1 MDKLTHI
8 NNKELS
14 LKLDC
19 NSVSYSKNT
28 KSACLLIIGSL
39 LASSV
44 QAESKIRIDA
54 DNISVS
60 DTRSPS
66 KLEYEAGLKK
76 LTLDA
81 VDSLEIKP
89 DSEPVVSNEKLDIS
103 PLNNKQ
109 ILTFSELAGRPSIEL
124 LNIETV
130 ESNLVSSGSNLALN
144 NELSLPDLVKI
155 GLNYS
160 PVMQQAQASFES
172 AEAQANIARAEL
184 LPSVSARHSEGPESS
199 ETKANGIDGHNYQ
212 VSSFRLTQPIFN
224 AALIKDY
231 MSSSKTQDATEL
243 RMQANR
249 EITALATVKATTDLA
264 AARLILNFS
273 DDLLAQLGKILSY
286 LETRA
291 SAGAAS
297 QAELER
303 ARTRVFSARQ
313 TRIEQQTN
321 YRNALLEVVRLTG
334 VTPKKLELPSIGQYP
349 KLPVSNTELHQQV
362 LDANYD
368 LRSLRRDVEAQEDS
382 VHREYGKL
390 IPVVGVS
397 LERDQSTNVRGAQPI
412 QTDNRA
418 LLVMTWNASLGGKEL
433 YAANQAKAE
442 LRKVKAR
449 LDEETQRTTRG
460 VDADYALLQSA
471 SLRIKVAE
479 EERRAATKVVSAV
492 EEQLRSGRLS
502 GTLLEALDACERLFL
517 AKQHQAQSLAQQM
530 QAQSQLLKR
539 LGALSDIQSQAKVNL
554 DSLSN
559 SAPQEVNNDLSE
571 IATDAITIR

>member
-1 MDKLTHI
+1 MDKLI
-8 NNKELS
+8 CKNPID
-14 LKLDC
+14 KLGFC
-19 NSVSYSKNT
+19 CYKVV
-28 KSACLLIIGSL
+28 LI
-39 LASSV
+39 
-44 QAESKIRIDA
+44 ESKKLIKSGFFIVSFLLPIDIYA
-54 DNISVS
+54 QSKINIVNSDDLSVAS
-60 DTRSPS
+60 AKIPS
-66 KLEYEAGLKK
+66 KLEYQTALGNDVIE
-76 LTLDA
+76 
-81 VDSLEIKP
+81 P
-89 DSEPVVSNEKLDIS
+89 SELAENKLDTVALAN
-103 PLNNKQ
+103 PNQN
-109 ILTFSELAGRPSIEL
+109 LTFSMLAGRQSIEL
-124 LNIETV
+124 LNIETY
-130 ESNLVSSGSNLALN
+130 ESDLVSNGHNLPLN

-160 PVMQQAQASFES
+160 PVMQQAKASFES

-199 ETKANGIDGHNYQ
+199 EVRAVTDGHNYQ

-231 MSSSKTQDATEL
+231 MGSSKNQDAAEL

-249 EITALATVKATTDLA
+249 ETTALATIRATTDLA
-264 AARLILNFS
+264 TARLILNFS

-286 LETRA
+286 LEVRA
-291 SAGAAS
+291 NAGAAS

-303 ARTRVFSARQ
+303 ARTRVFSAKQ
-313 TRIEQQTN
+313 ARIEQQTN
-321 YRNALLEVVRLTG
+321 YRNALLELVRLTG
-334 VTPKKLELPSIGQYP
+334 VTPKKLQLPSIAQYP
-349 KLPVSNTELHQQV
+349 QLPSSNLELQKQV
-362 LDANYD
+362 QEANYD
-368 LRSLRRDVEAQEDS
+368 LRSLRREVEAQEDS

-390 IPVVGVS
+390 MPVVGVS
-397 LERDQSTNVRGAQPI
+397 LERDESTNIRGTQPL

-442 LRKVKAR
+442 LRKLKAR
-449 LDEETQRTTRG
+449 LDEEIQRTTRG

-539 LGALSDIQSQAKVNL
+539 LGVLSDIQSQAKISL
-554 DSLSN
+554 DALPN
-559 SAPQEVNNDLSE
+559 SMPLEVNNDLSQ
-571 IATDAITIR
+571 IATDAIAVR

>member
-1 MDKLTHI
+1 MDKLI
-8 NNKELS
+8 CKNPID
-14 LKLDC
+14 KLGFC
-19 NSVSYSKNT
+19 CYKVV
-28 KSACLLIIGSL
+28 LI
-39 LASSV
+39 
-44 QAESKIRIDA
+44 ESKKLIKWSFFIVSFLLPIDIYA
-54 DNISVS
+54 QSKINIVNSDDLSVAS
-60 DTRSPS
+60 AKIPS
-66 KLEYEAGLKK
+66 KLEYQTALGNDVIE
-76 LTLDA
+76 
-81 VDSLEIKP
+81 P
-89 DSEPVVSNEKLDIS
+89 SELAENKLDTVALAN
-103 PLNNKQ
+103 PNQN
-109 ILTFSELAGRPSIEL
+109 LTFSMLAGRQSIEL
-124 LNIETV
+124 LNIETY
-130 ESNLVSSGSNLALN
+130 ESDLVSNGHNLPLN

-160 PVMQQAQASFES
+160 PVMQQAKASFES

-199 ETKANGIDGHNYQ
+199 EVRAVTDGHNYQ

-231 MSSSKTQDATEL
+231 MGSSKNQDAAEL

-249 EITALATVKATTDLA
+249 ETTALATIRATTDLA
-264 AARLILNFS
+264 TARLILNFS

-286 LETRA
+286 LEVRA
-291 SAGAAS
+291 NAGAAS

-303 ARTRVFSARQ
+303 ARTRVFSAKQ
-313 TRIEQQTN
+313 ARIEQQTN
-321 YRNALLEVVRLTG
+321 YRNALLELVRLTG
-334 VTPKKLELPSIGQYP
+334 VTPKKLQLPSIAQYP
-349 KLPVSNTELHQQV
+349 QLPSSNLELQKQV
-362 LDANYD
+362 QEANYD
-368 LRSLRRDVEAQEDS
+368 LRSLRREVEAQEDS

-390 IPVVGVS
+390 MPVVGVS
-397 LERDQSTNVRGAQPI
+397 LERDESTNIRGTQPL

-442 LRKVKAR
+442 LRKLKAR
-449 LDEETQRTTRG
+449 LDEEIQRTTRG

-539 LGALSDIQSQAKVNL
+539 LGVLSDIQSQAKISL
-554 DSLSN
+554 DALPN
-559 SAPQEVNNDLSE
+559 SMPLEVNNDLSQ
-571 IATDAITIR
+571 IVTDAIAVR

>member
-1 MDKLTHI
+1 LLSSDGVPSKAEYL
-8 NNKELS
+8 LS
-14 LKLDC
+14 LQRGVIE
-19 NSVSYSKNT
+19 S
-28 KSACLLIIGSL
+28 SALVENNNIASL
-39 LASSV
+39 E
-44 QAESKIRIDA
+44 ESKQ
-54 DNISVS
+54 S
-60 DTRSPS
+60 
-66 KLEYEAGLKK
+66 
-76 LTLDA
+76 
-81 VDSLEIKP
+81 
-89 DSEPVVSNEKLDIS
+89 
-103 PLNNKQ
+103 
-109 ILTFSELAGRPSIEL
+109 LTFSALAGSQSIEL

-130 ESNLVSSGSNLALN
+130 EPNLVSSGSNQAFN
-144 NELSLPDLVKI
+144 HQLSLPDLVKI

-184 LPSVSARHSEGPESS
+184 LPNISARHSEGPESS
-199 ETKANGIDGHNYQ
+199 ESKGSNDGHNYQ

-231 MSSSKTQDATEL
+231 IGSSKNQDAAEL

-249 EITALATVKATTDLA
+249 ETTALATVKATTDLA

-286 LETRA
+286 LEIRA

-334 VTPKKLELPSIGQYP
+334 VTPKKIELPSIGQYP
-349 KLPVSNTELHQQV
+349 KLPATNAELHQQV

-368 LRSLRRDVEAQEDS
+368 LRSLRRDVDAQQDS

-390 IPVVGVS
+390 MPIIGVS
-397 LERDQSTNVRGAQPI
+397 LERDQSTNVRGTQPI

-442 LRKVKAR
+442 LRKTQAR

-471 SLRIKVAE
+471 ALRIKVAE
-479 EERRAATKVVSAV
+479 EERRAATKVVTAV

-530 QAQSQLLKR
+530 QAHSQLLKR
-539 LGALSDIQSQAKVNL
+539 LGALSEIQSQAKINL
-554 DSLSN
+554 DSLPN
-559 SAPQEVNNDLSE
+559 SAPQEVNNDLSQ
-571 IATDAITIR
+571 IATDAIAIR

>member
-1 MDKLTHI
+1 MDKLI
-8 NNKELS
+8 CKNPID
-14 LKLDC
+14 KLGFC
-19 NSVSYSKNT
+19 CYKVV
-28 KSACLLIIGSL
+28 LI
-39 LASSV
+39 
-44 QAESKIRIDA
+44 ESKKLIKSGFFIVSFLLPIDIYA
-54 DNISVS
+54 QSKINIVNSDDLSVAS
-60 DTRSPS
+60 AKIPS
-66 KLEYEAGLKK
+66 KLEYQTALGNDVIE
-76 LTLDA
+76 
-81 VDSLEIKP
+81 P
-89 DSEPVVSNEKLDIS
+89 SELAENKLDTVALAN
-103 PLNNKQ
+103 PNQN
-109 ILTFSELAGRPSIEL
+109 LTFSMLAGRQSIEL
-124 LNIETV
+124 LNIETY
-130 ESNLVSSGSNLALN
+130 ESDLVSNGHNLPLN

-160 PVMQQAQASFES
+160 PVMQQAKASFES

-199 ETKANGIDGHNYQ
+199 EVRAVTDGHNYQ

-231 MSSSKTQDATEL
+231 MGSSKNQDAAEL

-249 EITALATVKATTDLA
+249 ETTALATIRATTDLA
-264 AARLILNFS
+264 TARLILNFS

-286 LETRA
+286 LEVRA
-291 SAGAAS
+291 NAGAAS

-303 ARTRVFSARQ
+303 ARTRVFSAKQ
-313 TRIEQQTN
+313 ARIEQQTN
-321 YRNALLEVVRLTG
+321 YRNALLELVRLTG
-334 VTPKKLELPSIGQYP
+334 VTPKKLQLPSIAQYP
-349 KLPVSNTELHQQV
+349 QLPSSNLELQKQV
-362 LDANYD
+362 QEANYD
-368 LRSLRRDVEAQEDS
+368 LRSLRREVEAQEDS

-390 IPVVGVS
+390 MPVVGVS
-397 LERDQSTNVRGAQPI
+397 LERDESTNIRGTQPL

-442 LRKVKAR
+442 LRKLKAR
-449 LDEETQRTTRG
+449 LDEEIQRTTRG

-539 LGALSDIQSQAKVNL
+539 LGVLSDIQSQAKISL
-554 DSLSN
+554 DALPN
-559 SAPQEVNNDLSE
+559 SMPLEVNNDLSQ
-571 IATDAITIR
+571 IVTDAIAVR

>member
-1 MDKLTHI
+1 VDKLTHI

-14 LKLDC
+14 LKLDF
-19 NSVSYSKNT
+19 NFVSYSKIT

-44 QAESKIRIDA
+44 QAESKIRIDI
-54 DNISVS
+54 DNVSVS
-60 DTRSPS
+60 DTKSPS
-66 KLEYEAGLKK
+66 KLEYEAGLNN
-76 LTLDA
+76 LALDA
-81 VDSLEIKP
+81 VDSLEVNP
-89 DSEPVVSNEKLDIS
+89 NSPSVASNEKLDIS

-109 ILTFSELAGRPSIEL
+109 ISTFSELAGRSSIEL

-184 LPSVSARHSEGPESS
+184 LPSVSARHAEGPESS
-199 ETKANGIDGHNYQ
+199 QNRGATDGHTYQ

-231 MSSSKTQDATEL
+231 MGSSKNQDAAEL

-249 EITALATVKATTDLA
+249 ETTALATVKATTDLA

-334 VTPKKLELPSIGQYP
+334 VTPKKLELPSIAQYQ
-349 KLPVSNTELHQQV
+349 KLPATNAELQQQV

-368 LRSLRRDVEAQEDS
+368 LRSLRRDVDAQEDS
-382 VHREYGKL
+382 VHKEYGKL
-390 IPVVGVS
+390 MPVVGVS
-397 LERDQSTNVRGAQPI
+397 LERDQSTNVRGTQPI

-539 LGALSDIQSQAKVNL
+539 LGVLSDIQSQAKINL
-554 DSLSN
+554 DTLSN
-559 SAPQEVNNDLSE
+559 SPSLEVNNDLSE